1 MAPLP
6 VGVPTTS
13 QWIANR
19 KNSFAAAP
27 FHPIQAAIH
36 RIKCRFTPPGWTS
49 TFPKANPIDR
59 LPKRDT
65 PYRISRGAPESLPTG
80 SCFLTLALWAEGLA
94 DTDAPIDPA
103 TL

>member
-1 MAPLP
+1 MRLSKP
-6 VGVPTTS
+6 
-13 QWIANR
+13 
-19 KNSFAAAP
+19 SFNT
-27 FHPIQAAIH
+27 FGE
-36 RIKCRFTPPGWTS
+36 RLDTS

-103 TL
+103 ML